1 MNNLNRQ
8 KFGAGEFIDAAWGL
22 LLFGLTFI
30 SMETEQSYYLSID
43 SDTILSRRFDSW
55 GFSSEDIIVDKS
67 KVSDYNITRVDFW
80 NNMRHTWNVCA
91 YDQLQK
97 SNIVL
102 FTSRNVSISERIMN
116 YISKNDSGWL
126 WIPSGNIVGLL
137 LGMGL
142 FSLGVVMFVFDFIKQ
157 RDKVTRSVQN
167 SLGDCPEDSN
177 IMSVQNQYD
186 EETDYGRNSSKQDE
200 WGNKDEYK

>member
-22 LLFGLTFI
+22 LLFGLIFI
-30 SMETEQSYYLSID
+30 SMTTEHSYYLSID

-67 KVSDYNITRVDFW
+67 KVSDYNITRVEFSKIK
-80 NNMRHTWNVCA
+80 MRHTWNVCA

-116 YISKNDSGWL
+116 YILKNDSGWL
-126 WIPSGNIVGLL
+126 WIPSGDIVFLL

-142 FSLGVVMFVFDFIKQ
+142 FLLGVVMFIFDFIKQ

-167 SLGDCPEDSN
+167 SLGDCPHL
-177 IMSVQNQYD
+177 
-186 EETDYGRNSSKQDE
+186 
-200 WGNKDEYK
+200 

>member
-1 MNNLNRQ
+1 MNNQKRQ
-8 KFGAGEFIDAAWGL
+8 KFRDGEFIDAAWGL

-30 SMETEQSYYLSID
+30 SMTTEQSYYLSID

-67 KVSDYNITRVDFW
+67 KVSDYNITRVDF
-80 NNMRHTWNVCA
+80 RTRYIQHTWNVCA

-116 YISKNDSGWL
+116 YILKNDSGWL
-126 WIPSGNIVGLL
+126 WIPSGDIVGLL

-157 RDKVTRSVQN
+157 RDKVTRSVQ
-167 SLGDCPEDSN
+167 
-177 IMSVQNQYD
+177 
-186 EETDYGRNSSKQDE
+186 
-200 WGNKDEYK
+200 DEYCEHGKCSQCWSGE

>member
-8 KFGAGEFIDAAWGL
+8 KFGAGKFRDGAWL
-22 LLFGLTFI
+22 FLLFGITFI
-30 SMETEQSYYLSID
+30 SMTTEQSYYLSID

-67 KVSDYNITRVDFW
+67 KVSDYNITRVEFSKIK
-80 NNMRHTWNVCA
+80 MRHTWNVCA
-91 YDQLQK
+91 YDQLRK

-116 YISKNDSGWL
+116 YILKNDSGWL
-126 WIPSGNIVGLL
+126 WIPSGDFVCLL

-157 RDKVTRSVQN
+157 HDKVTRSVQT
-167 SLGDCPEDSN
+167 SLSEKNRELCGARGID
-177 IMSVQNQYD
+177 Q
-186 EETDYGRNSSKQDE
+186 R
-200 WGNKDEYK
+200 

>member
-1 MNNLNRQ
+1 MNNQKRQ
-8 KFGAGEFIDAAWGL
+8 KFRDGACLF
-22 LLFGLTFI
+22 LLFGIGFI
-30 SMETEQSYYLSID
+30 LMMTEQSYYLSID

-116 YISKNDSGWL
+116 YILKNDSGWF
-126 WIPSGNIVGLL
+126 WIPSGDFVCLL

-157 RDKVTRSVQN
+157 RDKVT
-167 SLGDCPEDSN
+167 
-177 IMSVQNQYD
+177 MSVQTSLS
-186 EETDYGRNSSKQDE
+186 EKKWE
-200 WGNKDEYK
+200 